1 MPRETHMSSEHPPQH
16 PSPLPSHRPSLSQHP
31 HPEPREPQRPLHKS
45 LSHRHRAAGALA
57 LSGAGIMLLGA
68 VVWITTGTDLDAALM
83 NGEIQAYLEM
93 AEQHRRALVVNLSLW
108 ILGVLVLGAGGIAM
122 AGLRAERNL
131 PGDLAGLTYTAAVP
145 LAISAF
151 VAWLAIVVQGS
162 SSPDA
167 VEVRLAELIGW
178 YAYRADGVA
187 TALIVGLGPAMLG
200 WSGRDL
206 WAPGWLQSWGI
217 VAAVAGIASFL
228 PYYLPV
234 PLGLSMVIVP
244 VGIGWTI
251 AAGVVLVRRGN

>member
-1 MPRETHMSSEHPPQH
+1 MPRETE
-16 PSPLPSHRPSLSQHP
+16 
-31 HPEPREPQRPLHKS
+31 RPLHTR
-45 LSHRHRAAGALA
+45 LAHRHRAAGVLA

-68 VVWITTGTDLDAALM
+68 VVWMTTGTDLDAALM
-83 NGEIQAYLEM
+83 SGEIQVYLER
-93 AEQHRRALVVNLSLW
+93 ASQHRGALVANLTLW

-131 PGDLAGLTYTAAVP
+131 PGDLAGLMYTAAVP

-162 SSPDA
+162 SSPDV
-167 VEVRLAELIGW
+167 VEVRLAEMIGW

-187 TALIVGLGPAMLG
+187 TALIIGVGPALLG

-206 WAPGWLQSWGI
+206 WTPGWLQSWGI

-234 PLGLSMVIVP
+234 PLGISMVIIP
-244 VGIGWTI
+244 AGIGWTI
-251 AAGVVLVRRGN
+251 AAGVVLVRRGD